1 MFTVTFF
8 KKTQFIHVMFTDLG
22 KVLGNDGK
30 TEVNKILTELS
41 LVGDAIKQW
50 DTIQWGK
57 GYD

>member
-8 KKTQFIHVMFTDLG
+8 KKTQFIHIMFTDLG

-41 LVGDAIKQW
+41 LVGDAITQ
-50 DTIQWGK
+50 
-57 GYD
+57 

>member
-22 KVLGNDGK
+22 NDRE

-41 LVGDAIKQW
+41 LVGDAIKQ
-50 DTIQWGK
+50 
-57 GYD
+57 